1 MSRWFRHYAGMMR
14 DEKLVRVAVKTR
26 QPIERV
32 IWVYGAMLE
41 SACEVQDGG
50 RFDLDADEV
59 AYFLRCDADDIAAIF
74 AGLEIAG
81 RIAGERIERWCDR
94 QFESDSSR
102 ERVRKH
108 RESKAKPS
116 RNADK
121 TLQPVT
127 VTPPETET
135 DTDTER
141 EETLANANDAAV
153 APPLSPVDE
162 VWVHCVPELVALS
175 GKAEG
180 TVRKWIGK
188 GLSKHSP
195 VALRDAIRAAVAA
208 KTGDPFAYVTR
219 VLIPDPQARGSPGR
233 ADCASAA
240 DELVKRLSDDTFA
253 QPMARP
259 LLTAVRG

>member
-50 RFDLDADEV
+50 RFDIDADEI
-59 AYFLRCDADDIAAIF
+59 AYFLRCESEDITAIVG
-74 AGLEIAG
+74 GLEASG
-81 RIAGERIERWCDR
+81 RTEGDIIPRWADR
-94 QFESDSSR
+94 QFESDASR

-108 RESKAKPS
+108 REKKAKRPC
-116 RNADK
+116 NGDE

-127 VTPPETET
+127 VTLQETET
-135 DTDTER
+135 ETETER
-141 EETLANANDAAV
+141 EETLANANDAAD

-162 VWVHCVPELVALS
+162 VWVHCLPELVALS

-219 VLIPDPQARGSPGR
+219 VLIPDPQARGSPPR
-233 ADCASAA
+233 IDCAAA
-240 DELVKRLSDDTFA
+240 SDNLVKRLSDDTFA
-253 QPMARP
+253 QPVARP
-259 LLTAVRG
+259 MLTAVRG